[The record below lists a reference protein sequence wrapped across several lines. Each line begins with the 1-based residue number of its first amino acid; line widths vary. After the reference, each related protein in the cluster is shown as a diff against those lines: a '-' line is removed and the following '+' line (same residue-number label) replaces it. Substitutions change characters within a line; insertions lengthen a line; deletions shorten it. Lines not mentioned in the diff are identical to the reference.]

1 MASRITELNHH
12 QYSQER
18 GFQFRRNLVNGPAG
32 TRPIQRRHAI
42 HPRIPLEGKMEPQS
56 LSQRLQQNQEQQVT
70 AQAAAN

>member
-1 MASRITELNHH
+1 
-12 QYSQER
+12 
-18 GFQFRRNLVNGPAG
+18 VNGPAG